1 MTVALYAGTFD
12 PITNGHLDIAIR
24 ASRLFDKLII
34 GIYDNTAGKRILFST
49 EERVRMA
56 REATKDYPNI
66 EVKSFTGMTVDYAR
80 AVGAQTLVRGLRMSS
95 DFEREFE
102 MALMNKE
109 LRPDLELVCLMT
121 SLQYQFLSSSLLKE
135 VANLGGDVTSM
146 VPKNVVKALR
156 EKVISKKI
164 TL

>member
-34 GIYDNTAGKRILFST
+34 GIYDNTAGKRILFTT
-49 EERVRMA
+49 EERVKMA
-56 REATKDYPNI
+56 KEASKNYPNI
-66 EVKSFTGMTVDYAR
+66 EVRAFTGMTVDYAKTI
-80 AVGAQTLVRGLRMSS
+80 GAQTLVRGLRMSS

-135 VANLGGDVTSM
+135 VANLGGDVNSM
-146 VPKNVVKALR
+146 VPKHVAKALT
-156 EKVISKKI
+156 EKVLSKKI

>member
-12 PITNGHLDIAIR
+12 TITNGHLDIAIR

-34 GIYDNTAGKRILFST
+34 GIYDSTAGKHILFT
-49 EERVRMA
+49 TNERVKMA
-56 REATKDYPNI
+56 KEATKNYPNI
-66 EVKSFTGMTVDYAR
+66 EVQSFTGMTVDYAKTI
-80 AVGAQTLVRGLRMSS
+80 GAQTLVRGLRMSS

-135 VANLGGDVTSM
+135 VANLGGDVNSM
-146 VPKNVVKALR
+146 VPKNVAKALK
-156 EKVISKKI
+156 EKVLSKKI